1 MRAKAVRRDMAVFGG
16 GTAAVTRTATSK
28 AHCKTQTALVVRA
41 LHTTQGA
48 GLDVYAFFIRGGDI
62 VRVADICRIER
73 DAQETLKGFQ
83 RPEIRQ
89 HVKGIVEYLNQGEVL
104 FPNAIIL
111 ALSPAIKFVAS
122 RGSRPEGD
130 AGVSVSGTLTLPV
143 YEEGQRVAWI
153 VDGQQRSIALS
164 EARHK
169 DLAVPVIGF
178 VSDTLSIQRE
188 QFILVNKAKP
198 LPTRLIN
205 ELLPET
211 PAIVLP
217 RDLAA
222 RKAPAELVNLLNQD
236 PASPFYRLVKRAS
249 DRSASGAVVTDTALI
264 TAIKN
269 SISSPLGALA
279 PFKPVGRE
287 NGSDVSGMYRLLVTY
302 WTAVRNCFVESWGKD
317 PKHSRL
323 MHSAGLLAMGLLMDA
338 IYARLPRDADVG
350 AVERELGKV
359 APICRWNSGAW
370 ENLGLAWNEV
380 QNTPSH
386 VKKLQDTLVR
396 AYATSNHPGKA

>member
-1 MRAKAVRRDMAVFGG
+1 M
-16 GTAAVTRTATSK
+16 SK
-28 AHCKTQTALVVRA
+28 KKSLAQQALVVRA

-48 GLDVYAFFIRGGDI
+48 GLDVYAFFIQGGDI
-62 VRVADICRIER
+62 VRVADISRIER
-73 DAQETLKGFQ
+73 DATDTLKGFQ

-89 HVKGIVEYLNQGEVL
+89 HVKGIVDYLNQGQVL

-111 ALSPAIKFVAS
+111 AMSPDVKFAAS

-130 AGVSVSGTLTLPV
+130 ARVSESGTLTLPI
-143 YEEGQRVAWI
+143 YDEGQRVAWI

-164 EARHK
+164 QAQHK

-178 VSDTLSIQRE
+178 VSDNLSVQRE

-211 PAIVLP
+211 AAIVLP
-217 RDLAA
+217 RDLVA
-222 RKAPAELVNLLNQD
+222 RKVPAELVNLLNQD
-236 PASPFYRLVKRAS
+236 PASPFHRIVKRAS
-249 DRSASGAVVTDTALI
+249 DRASSDAVVTDTALVSV
-264 TAIKN
+264 IKN
-269 SISSPLGALA
+269 SLSSPLGALA

-287 NGSDVSGMYRLLVTY
+287 GSGDVAGMYRILITY
-302 WTAVRNCFVESWGKD
+302 WTAVKVVFADSWGKD

-338 IYARLPRDADVG
+338 IYARVAPDADV
-350 AVERELGKV
+350 ATVQREIEKV
-359 APICRWNSGAW
+359 APACRWTKGTW
-370 ENLGLAWNEV
+370 ETLGLAWNEI
-380 QNTPSH
+380 QNTPPH
-386 VKKLQDTLVR
+386 VKKLQDALVR
-396 AYATSNHPGKA
+396 AYAAGNHPRKL